1 MAAPVSFRERSDSF
15 PLLRGRRPYMT
26 NQACDDVGRA
36 AGGDANNHAHR
47 ARRIGLRPRETRH
60 GRESSSARGQMQKI
74 STGKFHLNLPLAS
87 HHSITSSARTRN
99 VSGMASP
106 IALAA
111 LRLITKSNFM
121 GCSMGSSAGLAPL
134 NILSTYIAARR

>member
-1 MAAPVSFRERSDSF
+1 EAFDQVHRP
-15 PLLRGRRPYMT
+15 GRIIE
-26 NQACDDVGRA
+26 
-36 AGGDANNHAHR
+36 R
-47 ARRIGLRPRETRH
+47 ARKTRC
-60 GRESSSARGQMQKI
+60 GWQRGGTRCQMQKL
-74 STGKFHLNLPLAS
+74 SAGKFHLNLPS
-87 HHSITSSARTRN
+87 HHSITSLARNRN

-121 GCSMGSSAGLAPL
+121 GCSMGSSAGFAPL